1 MSMKIIQI
9 CAVFILFLTVSCK
22 KERTCQCTNSTATY
36 DAGTLDG
43 TKSQAKKYC
52 KTLSA
57 GETTCSLKED

>member
-1 MSMKIIQI
+1 MKIIKI
-9 CAVFILFLTVSCK
+9 TAVLLAFFALSCK
-22 KERTCQCTNSTATY
+22 KERTCECKNSIATY